1 MMCSV
6 NMQTLQVY
14 DRDGVS
20 YMTLPQKAQEQDGV
34 LYIPL
39 SWLEQFFAFH
49 VSDTELILDTE
60 QYLASQPIKSDDG
73 TLKKWG

>member
-1 MMCSV
+1 
-6 NMQTLQVY
+6 MQTLQVY

-49 VSDTELILDTE
+49 VSDTELILDTDNI
-60 QYLASQPIKSDDG
+60 LRLQPTKA
-73 TLKKWG
+73 TTEH